1 MYNSRNKISTKLN
14 DTFRLKI
21 NIKAKKVC
29 FHVNPYIRSHKR
41 LFLYISTI
49 TTLSGTKLIPE
60 WKLG

>member
-21 NIKAKKVC
+21 NINVKNVC

-41 LFLYISTI
+41 LFIYISTI
-49 TTLSGTKLIPE
+49 TTLSGTKLIPG